1 MTEIILA
8 TNNANKVREIKAILG
23 GRFEIKTLAQ
33 AGIEIDVEET
43 GTTFAE
49 NAYIKAYEVAKLTGK
64 PALSDDSGLEVEA
77 LGGAPGIFSARY
89 AGKEQNDKA
98 NIKKL
103 LSVMEGE
110 QNRKARFVSSVCLCY
125 PDGSFVSA
133 EGEVKGEIL
142 LEERGTNGFGYD
154 PVFFCYELG
163 KSLGEAESAEKNLVS
178 HRKRAL
184 ENLAAKLGV

>member
-8 TNNANKVREIKAILG
+8 TNNANKAREIKAILG

-33 AGIEIDVEET
+33 ADIEIDVEET

-77 LGGAPGIFSARY
+77 LGGAPGIYSARY

-98 NIKKL
+98 
-103 LSVMEGE
+103 
-110 QNRKARFVSSVCLCY
+110 
-125 PDGSFVSA
+125 
-133 EGEVKGEIL
+133 
-142 LEERGTNGFGYD
+142 
-154 PVFFCYELG
+154 
-163 KSLGEAESAEKNLVS
+163 
-178 HRKRAL
+178 
-184 ENLAAKLGV
+184 